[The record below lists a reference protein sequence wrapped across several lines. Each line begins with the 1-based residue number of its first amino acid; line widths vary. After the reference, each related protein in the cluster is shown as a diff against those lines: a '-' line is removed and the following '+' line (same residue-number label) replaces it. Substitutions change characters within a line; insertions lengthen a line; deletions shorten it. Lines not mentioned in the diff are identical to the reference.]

1 MQVLLQ
7 MNPGL
12 AMWFGELDWTDWEWE
27 EEDQLS
33 AGPFPFSAD
42 DLDLVDF

>member
-1 MQVLLQ
+1 

-27 EEDQLS
+27 EEEDRLS
-33 AGPFPFSAD
+33 AGPFPFSAGNS
-42 DLDLVDF
+42 DLVDF